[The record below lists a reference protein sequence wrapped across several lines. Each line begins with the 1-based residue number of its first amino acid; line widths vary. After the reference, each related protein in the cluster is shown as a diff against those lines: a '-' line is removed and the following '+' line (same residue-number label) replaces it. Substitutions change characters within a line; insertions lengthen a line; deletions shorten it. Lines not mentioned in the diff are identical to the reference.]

1 MKKKKNLIMLLLAL
15 LVILVQSCSTLNSI
29 GEDPYV
35 QDAFK
40 KSWKNFYGTD
50 YPY

>member
-1 MKKKKNLIMLLLAL
+1 MQKSKMVIMLML
-15 LVILVQSCSTLNSI
+15 ILSAIFLQSCSALDSI

-40 KSWKNFYGTD
+40 KSWENFYGTE